1 MPVPKRKRSRSR
13 RDKRFANKG
22 MKEKSFTKCA
32 HCQEPISTHQACVSC
47 GYYKGRKIIST
58 KADRA
63 VKRVETRQAKQAAQ
77 QQAAP
82 QEAPIEAKPE
92 EK

>member
-22 MKEKSFTKCA
+22 MKEKAFAKCA
-32 HCQEPISTHQACVSC
+32 NCQEPIMTHQACKAC
-47 GYYKGRKIIST
+47 GHYKGRKIFST

-63 VKRVETRQAKQAAQ
+63 VKRAETRKTKEAKKDAAEQ
-77 QQAAP
+77 
-82 QEAPIEAKPE
+82 PIEVEPT